1 MFNADLGS
9 ARADF
14 PGGDAKM
21 LFRSGRKLLELPDHV
36 KIWSGHDYPPDD
48 EKGRLPWMTVHDQRE
63 QNKHLKLDIS
73 EDDYVRLRRQR
84 DATLAEPRLL
94 HQALQINI
102 RAGHLPP
109 PSASGMRVIH
119 VPLKLNGT
127 QW

>member
-63 QNKHLKLDIS
+63 QNKHLKSDIS

-94 HQALQINI
+94 HQALQINV
-102 RAGHLPP
+102 RAGRLPL

-119 VPLKLNGT
+119 VPLKLKWT